1 MTPPIS
7 FVFFRVVLAI
17 LVPLTCH
24 INFRIGLSISTQKK
38 SCWSFIGIEL
48 NLYVSLG
55 RIDILLMLGLPFRE
69 HNTYLFI
76 YIFDFSSA
84 FCIFSIQTLRVLLD
98 LYLSM
103 PCYISCKCCLV
114 LPYYYIEMIDF

>member
-7 FVFFRVVLAI
+7 FFFFRVVLAI

-24 INFRIGLSISTQKK
+24 INFRIGLSISTPKK
-38 SCWSFIGIEL
+38 SCWGFIGIEL

-84 FCIFSIQTLRVLLD
+84 FCIFSIQALHVLLD

-103 PCYISCKCCLV
+103 PCYISCKFCFM